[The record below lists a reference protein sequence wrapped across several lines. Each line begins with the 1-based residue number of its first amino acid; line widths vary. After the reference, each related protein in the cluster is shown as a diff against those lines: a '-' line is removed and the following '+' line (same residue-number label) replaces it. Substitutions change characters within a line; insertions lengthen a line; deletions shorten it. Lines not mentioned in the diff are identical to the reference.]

1 MGLDCNWLPIIKVKK
16 GNEVIE
22 EESILFKVISTNY
35 TRNYPNLKGKDLRRA
50 ITDAYTRFK
59 STEFK
64 RMFGDW
70 MLLKRLET
78 NTATQQDYNVF
89 SSVYNNDLTSL
100 KNSISITLNE
110 QGEPDF
116 KAFEALTNKETSKT
130 FLMESSKYP
139 FLKDSE
145 QAYINRI
152 ISGITIRIM
161 PQIEDR
167 TYIDFKQGDKI
178 RHIIAKA
185 LRKYAE
191 SSDENKGYKSYMEL
205 ANEVK
210 ERLKANNYTD
220 EMIENNA
227 EFRMYFDKAM
237 NLIQLA
243 DDIDNLDQQHI
254 WKSFVQYFRVVFYG
268 DINDTDIEDS
278 MTMGELNEATITY
291 EDNQISKTWD
301 STKQFTKNYKE
312 TTSNRFKR
320 FLTTMIYSN
329 ESNMMNP
336 NYESASA
343 TGTASY
349 YNKYGLVMPFDI
361 DMIWNDLIQ
370 LASNV
375 STRDDLIRGIQML
388 SESVYNNQL
397 DPLIDEFKLNGEND
411 PDAERKNIFY
421 NMLIKAIDLSVPV
434 VTNTKTKKYNVTKA
448 GYDLSYTTS
457 QSNRE
462 SFAINVVYD
471 KYRRILTNIIQHSR
485 KSDFNVPT
493 KAIKTID
500 DRLNNIITHASVL
513 GLNWN
518 RNILIYYIADTC
530 NMSIDTVRDIITNSD
545 LSNLNSNIND
555 VISDIEFNILNFKRT
570 IGEVLSNDIKDTRR
584 QAILAS
590 KLLNG
595 QFYITE
601 NGNLVSQD
609 QILNISS
616 PVEDFKGYIY
626 KLAKVGMY
634 DIKNKID
641 LGYIN
646 VHGQQ
651 EYTPEFHNFITSM
664 MQGLVNGSGTVNVDI
679 VITRFKDYVS
689 SPTMKYNPLIWN
701 LDGNGFFNRA
711 KDEHGD
717 YVLDSKDNWV
727 VDKTNPINKE
737 AVKNFTVS
745 RFGGI
750 IDEDSNNGLDYT
762 EMHDYMWTQDVL
774 LRQFQN
780 RYSLPS
786 ADASRIYEFTIN
798 GRLNRDK
805 IFDYIVLRMDFF
817 KNGHVSNA
825 ATLLAKRIE
834 NNELYELVKNT
845 LYSEF
850 QAMRMARDLLF
861 NYDPVTKKLSIKS
874 QYLRS
879 RTEVRA
885 EFDNLAIN
893 EKKVY
898 YPNDTT
904 TDDKAFTAYYNSHNI
919 DINKFKGLPA
929 PMFWDGKTGLLDK
942 NGNPTGA
949 IFKLGNLNF
958 RYYDDQGRVEVRDI
972 THYINIALAY
982 SDDLTTLEH
991 KPSEFG
997 SKPEPYML
1005 CNLNDNYV
1013 DYLEYT
1019 NKQLIDKAFVLFFR
1033 DRLES
1038 HLMDAYDLFNP
1049 IRNRLQSTLTYKNII
1064 AKSTRYISDN
1074 VNDVY
1079 KNLPEPSVYKDD
1091 QHWAYVLSNAM
1102 LDHYINDV
1110 AIQEV
1115 FTGFTYEF
1123 KNALDWAKRCNQN
1136 SRIGAKSRSESTYR
1150 QIVVEDVWLKDN
1162 MLDLIAPFKEHRTQA
1177 EHDLAET
1184 IHERF
1189 KGLVESAN
1197 GFNIITEEECIR
1209 RFKETGDYYDFE
1221 LPSGNTLQQLIEGN
1235 MPIDSRDYARIVQQL
1250 KYYYFNRSIPKIN
1263 NPVVEDFILSHQD
1276 KNSTLVIFKNMY
1288 KGTIYETLAG
1298 WMSQESI
1305 HSINFVSG
1313 HKVGGM
1319 PAVKLFDVS
1328 KDGSEAKFNITVDEN
1343 TGKYVLKDYPNGVEE
1358 YVHVLNHSNL
1368 FTQQTIPSHL
1378 VDEEI
1383 KIGTQLQKRILDNLV
1398 FDGEYNISGI
1408 ARVGKN
1414 GNYNYN
1420 SAGVFEHYQNLLVS
1434 LIADAKYKLLSDW
1447 GALDNKGNI
1456 KYKKTANPDDQQLIE
1471 VNVDLMIEDLQEY
1484 MSRSEIDRNILKAI
1498 VVTDGK
1504 PFLPFYHPTIKTKIE
1519 SVLLARITKR
1529 ITNLKTKG
1537 AHVTIQPDTFLRP
1550 ANSVKYGKNN
1560 IVVGTQDNVTRLMKE
1575 GNITF
1580 SDDYWKERCELDE
1593 NGNIIKNED
1602 GSYKIKKDADFALK
1616 SEYIDKDGVF
1626 HPAEIILNRWD
1637 SRFKLNKKGLL
1648 DLNTIPENLRTMFGI
1663 RIPTEGHQSMFVAK
1677 VVGVL
1682 NNDASQTIVPLHL
1695 MLRTGWDF
1703 DIDSIYLYIKDFDI
1717 INNKYVEYTIDRK
1730 GYTRKQEYQHIID
1743 TYLATEYNNIRKKY
1757 TNLKLAKYDEI
1768 TAIRIKIDELRGIN
1782 SDPVLKEMQQQLK
1795 ILIDNRFKSTDIK
1808 ERAAY
1813 AKKIDVIQK
1822 QIFDYEKEHSINENV
1837 EDPNKTIATLIKRK
1851 KLAYKEL
1858 KQIDANY
1865 KNTQKQFIKDKVVPI
1880 HKQLDRYAKATTQ
1893 AKNNA
1898 LIDVFIG
1905 IHSDPKNLLNKEKNN
1920 SDFGESVEAADYV
1933 NTIFGISNNTMN
1945 QHFLVDQIR
1954 IRNINNGIA
1963 VNKGASVSMDNT
1975 LSVFGI
1981 TQTQLIDE
1989 LAIPIRLKY
1998 SDIKGYSDAINKSM
2012 FVRRQIEKIFDND
2025 TILGDKK
2032 VIRYNDAN
2040 EEVIIYCRK
2049 IYNNDKGTWTDING
2063 QKISEQRSQLTSHI
2077 LDAVKQNMGHNSNSY
2092 TISNTGLLSAFPV
2105 SWNVNLR
2112 YGDKTVTGVNRF
2124 IYPVLIESQKVIVDL
2139 VRDISIKQIESITN
2153 YTNISFNNVRANYV
2167 IDTIFALARANNKM
2181 KNKATFKQF
2190 ASEYIKENK
2199 SNKAFKDF
2207 LDKILKSLK
2216 EDIDIRDAHTK
2227 LGIRLYPRQIRKAIK
2242 FLSVFM
2248 QEINGYTYDINSS
2261 IETKAKTIEDLDN
2274 ILKQGQRYKYNKPSD
2289 EEYAIYL
2296 VNQLEILDYYE
2307 HCDKAVNAMKRAQG
2321 VLVTE
2326 KRGAGPKIVDNNKL
2340 IESIAELEY
2349 NLRKFKEECKN
2360 KGIPKYLIDDVEYKY
2375 YQEQNIP
2382 KRREII
2388 DNAVDE
2394 FNEIIKNRNKKYK
2407 DRDLIE
2413 KPKCPFNIGKQSLID
2428 AIFPSITKKEW
2439 DITDSAYPLFQEQ
2452 LISTNVLTTQLFSE
2466 LLISENPTFKA
2477 KLNYIMS
2484 KLGRPNDAALKESV
2498 INYALLQNV
2507 ITLPFFNTNDASQQ
2521 YVGHN
2526 DLDVRYRA
2534 NILGSI
2540 TLKRDYDENH
2550 NLIPVY
2556 DGTSSNID
2564 LSMLTK
2570 KLEDLK
2576 ELFDDSLKAHKE
2588 TLDKFKK
2595 FPLAI
2600 QIALVRNTMQ
2610 EKITSYPDA
2619 MNPNHI
2625 LNLIYSNSNIEA
2637 IFKYDYLRLY
2647 TKTSTDIDY
2656 TRTTLDNMINSTDD
2670 YIRIVGENIVRYS
2683 FWINGFKFGKN
2694 TSNYIPTDMYGQYT
2708 LNDGSKVS
2716 AYKTKYDRELKDID
2730 FTSLDGTPNETMREI
2745 KVPAN
2750 NSKEFRSD
2758 KTALYHYS
2766 EYLYNMDGSI
2776 LNKSLKD
2783 VDEFIEAFIRANA
2796 TNSNIVKKMQI
2807 EYDNINGKTTIKE
2820 NTPSYTTMSKAHLSR
2835 ILLNRRNDASLVL
2848 ELNEWSNE
2856 VDSSITNYID
2866 EEVNKLAVLQNYDIW
2881 HAINQVIIEPIEF
2894 IENSATPNEMFL
2906 TKDEKLIKGQIKGVG
2921 KKASVYAQKGIL
2933 YKRVDISGCAVY
2945 YPISRT
2951 LPMEYMNTCIDV
2963 YKFGIEDETLY
2974 QNIGKI
2980 LAPFVK
2986 GSNPQVDSVVNTK
2999 NKSEAILTTISNVL
3013 GDNLTG
3019 DKNAILY
3026 ITISNNPLDLKQ
3038 ANVNTDIYGDD
3049 IVTVSLKDL
3058 LNQDKPF
3065 VWNDLFKDKEII
3077 PKLGIIGEF
3086 KSTSQ
3091 ISNIINQRKL
3101 NEVLN
3106 GLIKSRN
3113 INEIVA
3119 VQSKSTTIN
3128 DMIVNFI
3135 GVNDNINSTVNTIN
3149 SIDIKFSTVIDTD
3162 FIEDPTDSSNLDTST
3177 YMYMHK
3183 LFEAEKNAI
3192 INTKAF
3198 RNEINILGTNSLD
3211 LDKLVNEVKA
3221 QIENLTED
3229 INLINNYEDTLKFN
3243 INVLNQI
3250 YDLINTINFN
3260 YTTADIV
3267 ELFKPHMKREKQMF
3281 LIKLNKLNAIV
3292 KSQEYINNIDYL
3304 SDKIVTNTSDELKAS
3319 IGRFNDLLKVLKDI
3333 HAPMNDL
3340 KTIIDTAIEEY
3351 FAILI
3356 INRSKNPYFKT
3367 KYKYIADSLAE
3378 NDFDIEAIDSHTIS
3392 SKDIADTIRKMLLD
3406 NLDLSTA
3413 IKWLDSGAQTG
3424 IPLIDNVMRSYEGHV
3439 TESETWSREMDKVMS
3454 NIYEKY
3460 SQYFITTSK
3469 GKLNTKHI
3477 TLRDQA
3483 FKAKF
3488 IDEDSS
3494 QLIAPFNRYEYSK
3507 YAKLQKAIYIDLM
3520 IEKQKELKSI
3530 YDNQVNSV
3538 NRSTKLTNK
3547 QKASLIN
3554 KYKKQYVNDYK
3565 NYKIKTLR
3573 EYQDILTSFKSPINI
3588 SIPIKDGVL
3597 DIDAAL
3603 NDDATRNAYKVNKK
3617 EWYYLV
3623 KTIELI
3629 WSKPTFRNRYFTVN
3643 GMKVNSKKSTN
3654 NRLVITTNIYNGT
3667 KNKKF
3672 DNLSNDDIDFLL
3684 EIGSAFMD
3692 INDTIM
3698 PNSPKPITFFPY
3710 FVKSDAKA
3718 KFKQFIGYKDL
3729 TQDDYIVNMAG
3740 ETQYYL
3746 KASAANKPRLYGLF
3760 NPKYDDIEVTNDILA
3775 TLDNQNNI
3783 AEYESTIANYN
3794 SIAKSKGYK
3803 KEIKT
3808 IQDVMEYND
3817 SIYEERSKKLN
3828 EYMGFDPVNA
3838 MAAYIQQAKRIRT
3851 NNEFR
3856 PELLALQSLLGSDKF
3871 KARSKIYKSDN
3882 VVNKMLSAIT
3892 RKTEVVHDTGK
3903 DTDAYQRLKTFIDNF
3918 EGKNRINTTVDQI
3931 LNVLHNINSK
3941 SLMWLNV
3948 TGALKNIGTGHI
3960 NIVSEAFGGEFTT
3973 KEALHK
3979 AHALYFNNLFSLIGS
3994 LGEIESDN
4002 ITTALIKAAGSI
4014 FEDQSDAE
4022 ADLNLD
4028 PIATGINKW
4037 NNAMYFL
4044 NSAGEH
4050 YLQYCTY
4057 LAALQTHKIV
4067 GGMIMNFEQFSRS
4080 IREKVLLDMLDD
4092 KQKKEYE
4099 DYKAKHQKHSGTN
4112 ITFTDYITNFI
4123 TYKRNNFSNDFK
4135 HEYARKYKEAKA
4147 KAKEE
4152 FNKLTS
4158 VYDAF
4163 ELVDG
4168 MAKIKDDSGLTQ
4180 ETFSDFLGT
4189 VKGVNHSLHG
4199 IYNTFDKSAL
4209 AGTMYGEVVLQ
4220 FRKWVRPNF
4229 IRYFGKRIGTTMF
4242 DERLGAYR
4250 SGAYT
4255 SLLDFIFHNATQ
4267 RYRDTINEVREKG
4280 DKEGLLVKMKAI
4292 FNMMIGITALH
4303 KDMSFRYSILPE
4315 HEKAN
4320 IRRALTN
4327 FFTLVLLTTAAA
4339 IVYGLAEDDD
4349 ELDDNHIY
4357 ALFTYFIYGVQ
4368 TELYESADIYAF
4380 YKRTTE
4386 NPIPFENTIG
4396 NWGNLLYWTLI
4407 APIIEDEE
4415 DLVYDRG
4422 SLKDENKALHHLKR
4436 SIPLWN
4442 QYNKLYHL
4450 PHNDTYYMR
4459 QNPLLKL
4466 ITKLN
4471 D

>member
-1 MGLDCNWLPIIKVKK
+1 MALDCNWLPIIKVKK
-16 GNEVIE
+16 GNDVIE
-22 EESILFKVISTNY
+22 EESKLFKIISTTY
-35 TRNYPNLKGKDLRRA
+35 VTRYPNANRTTIRQA
-50 ITDAYTRFK
+50 IKEAYARFK

-70 MLLKRLET
+70 MLLKRFEVGIDTQEDRNKLI
-78 NTATQQDYNVF
+78 NT
-89 SSVYNNDLTSL
+89 YNNDIDNLR
-100 KNSISITLNE
+100 NSISIPLND

-116 KAFEALTNKETSKT
+116 KAFESLTNKETSKA

-139 FLKDSE
+139 FLNDSE

-161 PQIEDR
+161 PQIENR
-167 TYIDFKQGDKI
+167 TYEDFKKGDKI

-237 NLIQLA
+237 SLISLA

-254 WKSFVQYFRVVFYG
+254 WESFVQYFRVVFYG

-278 MTMGELNEATITY
+278 MTMGELNDATITY

-329 ESNMMNP
+329 ESNMMNL
-336 NYESASA
+336 NYESSSA

-370 LASNV
+370 VASNV

-397 DPLIDEFKLNGEND
+397 DPLIAEFKLDGKDD
-411 PDAERKNIFY
+411 PNAEKKDIFY

-448 GYDLSYTTS
+448 GYDLSYTIT

-462 SFAINVVYD
+462 SFAINVAYD
-471 KYRRILTNIIQHSR
+471 KYRRTLTNLIQHG
-485 KSDFNVPT
+485 N
-493 KAIKTID
+493 
-500 DRLNNIITHASVL
+500 NNILDFTPKKESTLKDVLDNIIGHANTL

-518 RNILIYYIADTC
+518 YNIIIYYIADTY
-530 NMSIDTVRDIITNSD
+530 NKSIDGIRDKINDKDSLSKQDDITVAIRDIAKNITD
-545 LSNLNSNIND
+545 
-555 VISDIEFNILNFKRT
+555 FKRA
-570 IGEVLSNDIKDTRR
+570 IGEVLRTAKTNPKYQGVI
-584 QAILAS
+584 AS
-590 KLLNG
+590 KLLRG
-595 QFYITE
+595 EFYITE
-601 NGNLVSQD
+601 NGHLISQD
-609 QILNISS
+609 KALTISS

-626 KLAKVGMY
+626 KLAKIGMY
-634 DIKNKID
+634 DISNKID
-641 LGYIN
+641 LSYIN
-646 VHGQQ
+646 IHNQQ

-664 MQGLVNGSGTVNVDI
+664 MQGLINGSGNVNVD
-679 VITRFKDYVS
+679 VITIRFKDYVS
-689 SPTMKYNPLIWN
+689 SLTMKYNPLIWN
-701 LDGNGFFNRA
+701 FDGNGFFNRA

-717 YVLDSKDNWV
+717 YVLDTKGNWV
-727 VDKTNPINKE
+727 VSKTHPINEE

-750 IDEDSNNGLDYT
+750 KDEDSNNGLDYT

-774 LRQFQN
+774 LRQLQN

-786 ADASRIYEFTIN
+786 ADASRIYEFGIN
-798 GRLNRDK
+798 SKLNRNK
-805 IFDYIVLRMDFF
+805 VTNNTVLRLDFF

-825 ATLLAKRIE
+825 ATLLANDIE
-834 NNELYELVKNT
+834 KNELYILTRNT

-850 QAMRMARDLLF
+850 QAMIMARDLLF
-861 NYDPVTKKLSIKS
+861 NYDPTTKKLSIKP

-879 RTEVRA
+879 RTEVKA
-885 EFDNLAIN
+885 EFDNLPIS

-898 YPNDTT
+898 YPTDTI
-904 TDDKAFTAYYNSHNI
+904 TDDEAFLVYYNSHNV
-919 DINKFKGLPA
+919 DINKFKNLPA
-929 PMFWDGKTGLLDK
+929 PMFWDGKTGLLDE

-949 IFKLGNLNF
+949 VFKLGNLNF
-958 RYYDDQGRVEVRDI
+958 RYYDNQGRVEVRDI
-972 THYINIALAY
+972 THYINLALSY

-1013 DYLEYT
+1013 DTLEYT
-1019 NKQLIDKAFVLFFR
+1019 NKNIIDKAFVLFFR

-1038 HLMDAYDLFNP
+1038 HLIDSYDLFNP

-1064 AKSTRYISDN
+1064 AKSTRYYSN
-1074 VNDVY
+1074 ENDIY
-1079 KNLPEPSVYKDD
+1079 KNLPESSVYKDD
-1091 QHWAYVLSNAM
+1091 QHWAYVLSNCM

-1197 GFNIITEEECIR
+1197 GFNIITEEECVR
-1209 RFKETGDYYDFE
+1209 RFKEIGDYYDFE
-1221 LPSGNTLQQLIEGN
+1221 LPSGNTLQQLIESDI
-1235 MPIDSRDYARIVQQL
+1235 PIDSRDYARIVQQL

-1263 NPVVEDFILSHQD
+1263 NSVVEDFILSHQD

-1288 KGTIYETLAG
+1288 KGTMYETLAN
-1298 WMSQESI
+1298 WMSQEGI
-1305 HSINFVSG
+1305 DSINFVSG

-1328 KDGSEAKFNITVDEN
+1328 KDGLEATFNITVDET
-1343 TGKYVLKDYPNGVEE
+1343 TGKYVLKDYPNGVKE
-1358 YVHVLNHSNL
+1358 YVHLLNHSNL
-1368 FTQQTIPSHL
+1368 FTQQTVPSHL

-1408 ARVGKN
+1408 KRVGKN
-1414 GNYNYN
+1414 GKYSY
-1420 SAGVFEHYQNLLVS
+1420 SSSGVFEHYQSLLVAN
-1434 LIADAKYKLLSDW
+1434 IADAKYKLLGDW
-1447 GALDNKGNI
+1447 GALDDKGNI

-1471 VNVDLMIEDLQEY
+1471 VNLDLVIKDLQQY
-1484 MSRSEIDRNILKAI
+1484 MSRSEIDRNIMKAI
-1498 VVTDGK
+1498 VITDGK

-1560 IVVGTQDNVTRLMKE
+1560 IVAGTQDNVTRLMKE
-1575 GNITF
+1575 GNIIF
-1580 SDDYWKERCELDE
+1580 SDDYWKERCELDDK
-1593 NGNIIKNED
+1593 GNIIKNED

-1616 SEYIDKDGVF
+1616 SEYVDKDGVF
-1626 HPAEIILNRWD
+1626 HPAEIILNKWD
-1637 SRFKLNKKGLL
+1637 SRFKLNEKGLL

-1682 NNDASQTIVPLHL
+1682 NNNTSQAIVPLHL

-1703 DIDSIYLYIKDFDI
+1703 DIDSIYLYIKDFDV
-1717 INNKYVEYTIDRK
+1717 INNEYVEYTIDRK
-1730 GYTRKQEYQHIID
+1730 GYIKKQEYQHIID

-1757 TNLKLAKYDEI
+1757 TNLRLAKYDEI
-1768 TAIRIKIDELRGIN
+1768 TAIRVKIDELRGIS
-1782 SDPVLKEMQQQLK
+1782 SDFTLREMQQRLS
-1795 ILIDNRFKSTDIK
+1795 ILRNNRTMSTDIK
-1808 ERAAY
+1808 ERSAY
-1813 AKKIDVIQK
+1813 AKEMDILQREIDN
-1822 QIFDYEKEHSINENV
+1822 YEKEYSIDEDN
-1837 EDPNKTIATLIKRK
+1837 EDPNTTIAKLIKRK
-1851 KLAYKEL
+1851 KLAYTEL
-1858 KQIDANY
+1858 KKINADY
-1865 KNTQKQFIKDKVVPI
+1865 KNAQKKFIKDKVVPI
-1880 HKQLDRYAKATTQ
+1880 HKNLDRYAKATTQ

-1905 IHSDPKNLLNKEKNN
+1905 IHSDPKNILNKERPN
-1920 SDFGESVEAADYV
+1920 DFGNSVEAADYV
-1933 NTIFGISNNTMN
+1933 NAIHGIDSNTMN

-1975 LSVFGI
+1975 LSVFGV
-1981 TQTQLIDE
+1981 TQTQLIDK
-1989 LAIPIRLKY
+1989 LAIPIKLKY
-1998 SDIKGYSDAINKSM
+1998 SNIKGYADATNKPM
-2012 FVRRQIEKIFDND
+2012 FVRQQIEKVFNNG

-2032 VIRYNDAN
+2032 IINYNDAS
-2040 EEVIIYCRK
+2040 EEVTIYCRK
-2049 IYNNDKGTWTDING
+2049 IYNNDKATWTDING

-2092 TISNTGLLSAFPV
+2092 TIGNTGLLSAFPI
-2105 SWNVNLR
+2105 SWNVDLK
-2112 YGDKTVTGVNRF
+2112 YGNKSVTGVNRF
-2124 IYPVLIESQKVIVDL
+2124 IYPILIESQKIIVDL

-2153 YTNISFNNVRANYV
+2153 YTNISFNNVRTNYV
-2167 IDTIFALARANNKM
+2167 INTIFALAIANNKI

-2190 ASEYIKENK
+2190 AIKYTKENK

-2207 LDKILKSLK
+2207 LARIQRNLK
-2216 EDIDIRDAHTK
+2216 EDIDIRNAHTK
-2227 LGIRLYPRQIRKAIK
+2227 LGIKLYPRQLREAIR
-2242 FLSVFM
+2242 FLSAFA
-2248 QEINGYTYDINSS
+2248 QEVNGLSYDINSD
-2261 IETKAKTIEDLDN
+2261 IETKAMTIEDLDT
-2274 ILKQGQRYKYNKPSD
+2274 ILKQGQVFKYNIPNE

-2296 VNQLEILDYYE
+2296 INQLRILDYYE

-2326 KRGAGPKIVDNNKL
+2326 KRGAGPKIVDSNKL

-2349 NLRKFKEECKN
+2349 NLKKFKEECKN
-2360 KGIPKYLIDDVEYKY
+2360 KGIPKYLIDDIEYKY
-2375 YQEQNIP
+2375 YQEPNIP

-2413 KPKCPFNIGKQSLID
+2413 KPICPFNIGNQSLID

-2439 DITDSAYPLFQEQ
+2439 NITDSAYPLFQEQ
-2452 LISTNVLTTQLFSE
+2452 LISTNVLTTQLFSD

-2477 KLNYIMS
+2477 KINYIMS

-2507 ITLPFFNTNDASQQ
+2507 IRLPFFNVNDASQQ
-2521 YVGHN
+2521 YVEHN
-2526 DLDVRYRA
+2526 DLSANKLRA
-2534 NILGSI
+2534 NMLGNI
-2540 TLKRDYDENH
+2540 TLKKAYDKSY

-2556 DGTSSNID
+2556 DGNTSNID
-2564 LSMLTK
+2564 LSLLNKT
-2570 KLEDLK
+2570 LDDLK
-2576 ELFDDSLKAHKE
+2576 YAGKEVLEHNELLN
-2588 TLDKFKK
+2588 KFRSI
-2595 FPLAI
+2595 PLAI
-2600 QIALVRNTMQ
+2600 QIALVKNSMSQ
-2610 EKITSYPDA
+2610 NITKYPDA
-2619 MNPNHI
+2619 SNPNHI
-2625 LNLIYSNSNIEA
+2625 LNLIYNNSNIEA
-2637 IFKYDYLRLY
+2637 IFKYNYLRLY

-2656 TRTTLDNMINSTDD
+2656 TRTTLNDMINSTDD

-2708 LNDGSKVS
+2708 LNDGTKVS
-2716 AYKTKYDRELKDID
+2716 AYKTKYDKDIKDID
-2730 FTSLDGTPNETMREI
+2730 FTSLDGTSDSEMRKI

-2750 NSKEFRSD
+2750 NSREFRSD
-2758 KTALYHYS
+2758 KTALYHYA
-2766 EYLYNMDGSI
+2766 ERLYDMSSNIMNKNEEE
-2776 LNKSLKD
+2776 LN
-2783 VDEFIEAFIRANA
+2783 EFIEAFIRANA
-2796 TNSNIVKKMQI
+2796 LDSNIVRKMQI
-2807 EYDNINGKTTIKE
+2807 EYENIDGKTTIKE
-2820 NTPSYTTMSKAHLSR
+2820 NTPSYTNMSKAHLSR
-2835 ILLNRRNDASLVL
+2835 ILLNKRNDTSLTL

-2856 VDSSITNYID
+2856 VDSSITSYID
-2866 EEVNKLAVLQNYDIW
+2866 NEVNKFIPSENFYIW
-2881 HAINQVIIEPIEF
+2881 NVINQMIIEPIEF
-2894 IENSATPNEMFL
+2894 IENSSTSNEMFL
-2906 TKDEKLIKGQIKGVG
+2906 IKDEKLIKGQIEGVN

-2933 YKRVDISGCAVY
+2933 YKRIDIAGCAVY

-2951 LPMEYMNTCIDV
+2951 LPIEYMNTCIDV
-2963 YKFGIEDETLY
+2963 YKFGIESETLY
-2974 QNIGKI
+2974 KNLAII

-2986 GSNPQVDSVVNTK
+2986 GSNPKVDNLVNTK
-2999 NKSEAILTTISNVL
+2999 SKSEAIWTTITDVL
-3013 GDNLTG
+3013 DDNFTG
-3019 DKNAILY
+3019 KDNAVLY
-3026 ITISNNPLDLKQ
+3026 ITTSNNSLDLKQ
-3038 ANVNTDIYGDD
+3038 LGDTID
-3049 IVTVSLKDL
+3049 MYKDSIITVSLEDL
-3058 LNQDKPF
+3058 LNTDKAF
-3065 VWNDLFKDKEII
+3065 VWNEWFKDKPNI

-3086 KSTSQ
+3086 QTTSQ
-3091 ISNIINQRKL
+3091 VNNIINQRQL
-3101 NEVLN
+3101 NNVLN

-3113 INEIVA
+3113 IGEIVA

-3135 GVNDNINSTVNTIN
+3135 GVNDDIKSKVNTIN
-3149 SIDIKFSTVIDTD
+3149 STDIKFSTVIDTE
-3162 FIEDPTDSSNLDTST
+3162 FIDDPTDSSNLDTST

-3183 LFEAEKNAI
+3183 LFEYEKNAI

-3198 RNEINILGTNSLD
+3198 RNDINILGTNSLS
-3211 LDKLVNEVKA
+3211 LDKLVKQVKV

-3243 INVLNQI
+3243 IQVLNEI
-3250 YDLINTINFN
+3250 YNIIDDIRFN
-3260 YTTADIV
+3260 YTTSDIV

-3281 LIKLNKLNAIV
+3281 LIKLNKLNAII
-3292 KSQEYINNIDYL
+3292 KSQDYINDIDYI
-3304 SDKIVTNTSDELKAS
+3304 SDKIIINGSDELKDN
-3319 IGRFNDLLKVLKDI
+3319 INRFNDLLKMLKDL

-3340 KTIIDTAIEEY
+3340 KITVDKAIEEY

-3356 INRSKNPYFKT
+3356 INRSKNPYFRT

-3378 NDFDIEAIDSHTIS
+3378 NGFDIERIDPYTIS
-3392 SKDIADTIRKMLLD
+3392 SKDIADTIKKMLLD

-3424 IPLIDNVMRSYEGHV
+3424 IPLIDNVMRSYEAHV
-3439 TESETWSREMDKVMS
+3439 IESEKWTREMDKVMS
-3454 NIYEKY
+3454 SVYEKHP
-3460 SQYFITTSK
+3460 QYFIKTSK
-3469 GKLNTKHI
+3469 GKLDIKHMI
-3477 TLRDQA
+3477 LRDQA

-3488 IDEDSS
+3488 IDDNSS
-3494 QLIAPFNRYEYSK
+3494 QFISPFNRYEYAR
-3507 YAKLQKAIYIDLM
+3507 YAKLQKAIYVDL
-3520 IEKQKELKSI
+3520 IVAEQKRLKAIYDEKVKSI
-3530 YDNQVNSV
+3530 NENTRLSDE
-3538 NRSTKLTNK
+3538 
-3547 QKASLIN
+3547 QKRTRIN
-3554 KYKKQYVNDYK
+3554 KYRKEYIKDYK
-3565 NYKIKTLR
+3565 NFIRATQATYKDMLIEFRK
-3573 EYQDILTSFKSPINI
+3573 PINI
-3588 SIPIKDGVL
+3588 FIPRNGDIL
-3597 DIDAAL
+3597 DTNTLL
-3603 NDDATRNAYKVNKK
+3603 NDNVFRNTYKLSKK
-3617 EWYYLV
+3617 EWYYLI

-3629 WSKPTFRNRYFTVN
+3629 WNKPTFRNRYFEIN
-3643 GMKVNSKKSTN
+3643 GMKVNTHKSTN
-3654 NRLVITTNIYNGT
+3654 DKLVITVNTYMGAR
-3667 KNKKF
+3667 NKKF
-3672 DNLSNDDIDFLL
+3672 DNLSIEDIDLL
-3684 EIGSAFMD
+3684 LNIGSLFMD
-3692 INDTIM
+3692 INDVIM

-3710 FVKSDAKA
+3710 FVRSDAKA

-3746 KASAANKPRLYGLF
+3746 KASAANRPKLYGLF
-3760 NPKYDDIEVTNDILA
+3760 NPKYDDIEILDID
-3775 TLDNQNNI
+3775 TITPESQNNI
-3783 AEYESTIANYN
+3783 AEYEATIANYN

-3808 IQDVMEYND
+3808 MQDVMEYND
-3817 SIYEERSKKLN
+3817 SIYEERSKKLS
-3828 EYMGFDPVNA
+3828 EYMGFDPVNST
-3838 MAAYIQQAKRIRT
+3838 AAYIQQAKRVRI

-3871 KARSKIYKSDN
+3871 KARNKIYKSDN

-3918 EGKNRINTTVDQI
+3918 EGKNRIDTTVDQL

-3973 KEALHK
+3973 KEALYK
-3979 AHALYFNNLFSLIGS
+3979 AHKLYFDSLFSLLGS

-4028 PIATGINKW
+4028 SIATGINKW

-4092 KQKKEYE
+4092 TQKKEYE
-4099 DYKAKHQKHSGTN
+4099 DYKARHQKHSGTN
-4112 ITFTDYITNFI
+4112 VTFTDYVTNFI

-4135 HEYARKYKEAKA
+4135 KEYARKYKEAKA

-4158 VYDAF
+4158 IYDAF
-4163 ELVDG
+4163 ELIDG

-4180 ETFSDFLGT
+4180 EAFSDFLGT

-4209 AGTMYGEVVLQ
+4209 AGSMYGEVVLQ

-4229 IRYFGKRIGTTMF
+4229 VRYFGKRIGTTMF

-4327 FFTLVLLTTAAA
+4327 FFTLILLTTVAA
-4339 IVYGLAEDDD
+4339 IVYGLAEEDDD
-4349 ELDDNHIY
+4349 LDDNHIY
-4357 ALFTYFIYGVQ
+4357 ALFAYFIYGIQ

-4415 DLVYDRG
+4415 DLIYDRG
-4422 SLKDENKALHHLKR
+4422 SLKGESKALHHLKR

-4466 ITKLN
+4466 VTKLN
-4471 D
+4471 N